1 MGIYRE
7 IERLLIYGLKK
18 GLITEDDKI
27 FARNSLLDILN
38 LDNYEELRE
47 EELKLLEKE
56 EFNTPTEILNNIL
69 NYAYENKI
77 LNLIHQYIGIY

>member
-56 EFNTPTEILNNIL
+56 E
-69 NYAYENKI
+69 
-77 LNLIHQYIGIY
+77 